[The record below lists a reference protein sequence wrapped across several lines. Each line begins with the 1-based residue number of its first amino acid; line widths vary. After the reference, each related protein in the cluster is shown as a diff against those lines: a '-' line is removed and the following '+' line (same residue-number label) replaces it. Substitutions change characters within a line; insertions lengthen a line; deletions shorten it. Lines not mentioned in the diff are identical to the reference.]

1 MNGRIVCNTGPIIS
15 LAIIDNLDILRRIFH
30 EVIVPEAVHNELLQ
44 GGPDFAGVASYQQ
57 SSWIKVQTPSTP
69 VEPLLQTVLDKGE
82 ASVIQLAR
90 ECDADLV
97 LIDERK
103 ARKVAR
109 EIYGMRVVGSA
120 RLLVEAKQL
129 GLINNVKDA
138 ITGMRNGGYWIQND
152 IIDFALRKAGE
163 DE

>member
-1 MNGRIVCNTGPIIS
+1 M
-15 LAIIDNLDILRRIFH
+15 
-30 EVIVPEAVHNELLQ
+30 
-44 GGPDFAGVASYQQ
+44 
-57 SSWIKVQTPSTP
+57 QTPSTP

-90 ECDADLV
+90 ECYADLV

-120 RLLVEAKQL
+120 RLLVEAKQR
-129 GLINNVKDA
+129 GLIKNVKDA
-138 ITGMRNGGYWIQND
+138 ITGMRNGGYRIHND
-152 IIDFALRKAGE
+152 IVDFALRKAGE
-163 DE
+163 DQ